1 MDISHLDLNLLRVL
15 HRLMQERHVS
25 QAALALGLSQQAV
38 SNALRRLRKL
48 LGDEL
53 LVHTGAGMQPT
64 PYAERLAGP
73 IAQAMGLIEGALRAE
88 PAFDPAVSERRFTLA
103 MSDVGEIYFLP
114 VLMHALAQPPY
125 RSALRSA

>member
-1 MDISHLDLNLLRVL
+1 
-15 HRLMQERHVS
+15 
-25 QAALALGLSQQAV
+25 
-38 SNALRRLRKL
+38 
-48 LGDEL
+48 
-53 LVHTGAGMQPT
+53 
-64 PYAERLAGP
+64 
-73 IAQAMGLIEGALRAE
+73 MGLIEGALRAE